1 MILPIDRHPGRTV
14 YSLYEEQWVAV
25 VAQVRH
31 DCLVAIVPLRLY
43 QSESILSWQIESN
56 PSGALALVEYS
67 HTSEN
72 SIHLAWCAWSGMLDR
87 FFLYMASRTLVFT
100 LITIFSDFDH
110 HGH

>member
-1 MILPIDRHPGRTV
+1 M
-14 YSLYEEQWVAV
+14 AV

-31 DCLVAIVPLRLY
+31 DCLTAIVPLRLY
-43 QSESILSWQIESN
+43 QYSSTLAWLNGWIL
-56 PSGALALVEYS
+56 SGALALVEYF

-72 SIHLAWCAWSGMLDR
+72 SIHLAWCAWSGMLGR
-87 FFLYMASRTLVFT
+87 FFLYTPSRTLIFT

>member
-1 MILPIDRHPGRTV
+1 M
-14 YSLYEEQWVAV
+14 AV

-56 PSGALALVEYS
+56 PSGALTLVEYS

-72 SIHLAWCAWSGMLDR
+72 SIHLACYAWSGMLGR